1 MPHEEIDAR
10 KYKKTKIIAT
20 VGPASQEKIDLLLK
34 SGVNGIRLNFSHNT
48 HKWHCDIA
56 QKVRKEAKK
65 LDRSVAIIQD
75 LPGPKIRLGKLPTG
89 GVVIKAGQKL
99 KFKFGENYS
108 SDIFPIQYDFSKQV
122 KKGERL
128 FLRDGQIQTEIL

>member
-20 VGPASQEKIDLLLK
+20 IGPASQEKIGLLLK

-48 HKWHCDIA
+48 HKWHTEIA
-56 QKVRKEAKK
+56 ELVRKEAKK

-75 LPGPKIRLGKLPTG
+75 LPGPKIRLGKLANG
-89 GVVIKAGQKL
+89 GVEISVGQTL
-99 KFKFGENYS
+99 KFKHGDNLSEGVCRYS
-108 SDIFPIQYDFSKQV
+108 MIFLV
-122 KKGERL
+122 K
-128 FLRDGQIQTEIL
+128 